1 MRLVGLEQGELRVV
15 AEVHAFVA
23 ERPAQLED
31 PLDAADA
38 QPLEV
43 QLRGDPQIQV

>member
-1 MRLVGLEQGELRVV
+1 V

-38 QPLEV
+38 QPLE